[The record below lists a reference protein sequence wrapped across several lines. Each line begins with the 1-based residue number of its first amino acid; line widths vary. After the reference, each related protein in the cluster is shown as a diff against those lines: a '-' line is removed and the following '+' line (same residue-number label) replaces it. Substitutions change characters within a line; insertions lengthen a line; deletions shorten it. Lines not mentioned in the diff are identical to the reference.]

1 MKSVWKRFRFPL
13 LIILGIELALRVYNP
28 FVSQTKH
35 KNKEPKENLR
45 YLFTQN
51 SSKYLDDSIKH
62 TKNDQGFRGNYY
74 NDSATIN
81 IICVGGGNTECLY
94 LGDKK
99 HWPFLL
105 QEKLQLNYKNTFV
118 HNAGYE
124 GNKLEDQLILL
135 KTKIIPLKPTHVIL
149 MSGPEEY
156 GYVPPTNYP
165 SISKKSTSLS
175 LNFLLKLEIIKT
187 FSSFFPTKNN
197 SNDISDLVIKDYST
211 IDTLTMSENEIIQS
225 IALQTK
231 HLETYRAQLN
241 QFQALCKQQ
250 NIKLII
256 VSQSILFTEDK
267 DLFSNVNLGQ
277 IKTGKLNGKTMAL
290 IVKQYNKVAFEVA
303 KKTNTPFITL
313 SSRMPKDSRFYY
325 NGFHFSNEGS
335 EMAAYILYD
344 ELIKTLN

>member
-1 MKSVWKRFRFPL
+1 MKSVWKRFRLPL
-13 LIILGIELALRVYNP
+13 FIILGIELALRIYNP
-28 FVSQTKH
+28 FVNETKQK
-35 KNKEPKENLR
+35 KNEPKENLT

-51 SSKYLDDSIKH
+51 SSKYLDDTIVHS
-62 TKNDQGFRGNYY
+62 KNELGFRGSKY

-94 LGDKK
+94 LGDQK

-105 QEKLQLNYKNTFV
+105 QEKLQSNYKNAFV
-118 HNAGYE
+118 YNAGYE
-124 GNKLEDQLILL
+124 GNKLEDQLTLI
-135 KTKIIPLKPTHVIL
+135 KTKIIPLKPTHIVL

-165 SISKKSTSLS
+165 SIAKKSNALS

-197 SNDISDLVIKDYST
+197 SNDISDLVIKDYSA

-231 HLETYRAQLN
+231 YLETYRAQLN
-241 QFQALCKQQ
+241 QLQALCKK
-250 NIKLII
+250 NDIKLII

-277 IKTGKLNGKTMAL
+277 IKTGTLNGKTMAL
-290 IVKQYNKVAFEVA
+290 IVKQYNKVAFEVS
-303 KKTNTPFITL
+303 KKTNTPFIPL

>member
-1 MKSVWKRFRFPL
+1 MKSVWKRFRLPL
-13 LIILGIELALRVYNP
+13 FIILGIELALRVYNP
-28 FVSQTKH
+28 FVNQTKH
-35 KNKEPKENLR
+35 NKNEPKENLS

-51 SSKYLDDSIKH
+51 SSKYLEDTIVH
-62 TKNDQGFRGNYY
+62 TKNEQGFRGSNFK
-74 NDSATIN
+74 DSASIN

-94 LGDKK
+94 LGDQK

-105 QEKLQLNYKNTFV
+105 QEKLQSNYKNTFV
-118 HNAGYE
+118 YNAGYE
-124 GNKLEDQLILL
+124 GYKLEEQLNLL
-135 KTKIIPLKPTHVIL
+135 KTKLIPLKPSHIIL

-156 GYVPPTNYP
+156 DYVAPVNYP
-165 SISKKSTSLS
+165 SISKESNALS
-175 LNFLLKLEIIKT
+175 LNFLLKSEIIKT
-187 FSSFFPTKNN
+187 VSSFFPNN
-197 SNDISDLVIKDYST
+197 SKSNDISDKIIKDYSA
-211 IDTLTMSENEIIQS
+211 IDTLILNENEIIQS
-225 IALQTK
+225 IAQETPK
-231 HLETYRAQLN
+231 LEKYRTQLS
-241 QFQALCKQQ
+241 QFQALCQKE

-325 NGFHFSNEGS
+325 NGFHFTNEGS

-344 ELIKTLN
+344 ELIKNLN